1 GVPDSSL
8 SAACGFSEESG
19 IPLETGLIKNK
30 YMGRTFIEPSQDLR
44 ERGVKMKL
52 SAIRSVVKNKRVCL
66 IDDSIV
72 RGTTSRQIVQMLRD
86 QGAAEVHM
94 RIASPPMIAPCFYG
108 VDTPTYDELI
118 SAYRSVDEVGKLIG
132 ADSLGYLSREGLL
145 KAIGAKDLC
154 MACFDRN
161 YPTPLFE
168 EREKVKIKGD
178 EDVKTV

>member
-1 GVPDSSL
+1 
-8 SAACGFSEESG
+8 
-19 IPLETGLIKNK
+19 
-30 YMGRTFIEPSQDLR
+30 
-44 ERGVKMKL
+44 
-52 SAIRSVVKNKRVCL
+52 
-66 IDDSIV
+66 
-72 RGTTSRQIVQMLRD
+72 
-86 QGAAEVHM
+86 M

-132 ADSLGYLSREGLL
+132 ADSLGFLSREGLL